1 MSGTVCSLWP
11 RIIGHIFEHLM
22 LGSRKW
28 ANHPICIIA
37 FHPHNRNMREIPFSS
52 YFPDRETEQSKERL
66 SNLPRVTKQ
75 VNADKEPVRVLRS
88 GARYVL

>member
-1 MSGTVCSLWP
+1 MLSEHKLRVYGVIEEEVTRCPLVSGGERGVSGSVCSLWP

-37 FHPHNRNMREIPFSS
+37 FHPHKRNMREIPFSS
-52 YFPDRETEQSKERL
+52 YFPDRETEQS
-66 SNLPRVTKQ
+66 
-75 VNADKEPVRVLRS
+75 
-88 GARYVL
+88 